1 MSDFSVDK
9 QRLSYRIIGAA
20 IEVHKQL
27 GAGLLEKVYERALC
41 VELAER
47 NIAFEQQRRVS
58 VAYKGREVGHMIADL
73 VVENRAIIE
82 VKAVE
87 SLLPVHES
95 QLMTDLTL
103 TGLPAGLLINFN
115 VPVLRDGVKRIVM

>member
-1 MSDFSVDK
+1 MSVDK

-73 VVENRAIIE
+73 VVEDRAIIE

-87 SLLPVHES
+87 TLLPVHES
-95 QLMTDLTL
+95 QLMTYLTL